1 MVLAAFESL
10 DGASYLVQQTDDMN
24 SGQMQMFPQN
34 HV

>member
-10 DGASYLVQQTDDMN
+10 DGASYLVQQTDMN
-24 SGQMQMFPQN
+24 SRQMQMFPQN